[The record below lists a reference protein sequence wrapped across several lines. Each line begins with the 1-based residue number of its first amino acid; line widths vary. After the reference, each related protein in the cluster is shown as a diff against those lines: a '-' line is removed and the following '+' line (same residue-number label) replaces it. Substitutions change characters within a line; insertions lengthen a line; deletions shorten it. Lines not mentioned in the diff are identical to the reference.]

1 MTENSQ
7 VNSRPALEVE
17 NLAIE
22 YKVGTEWKT
31 AVSDVSF
38 AIAPGESFGL
48 VGESGCGKTTIAMAI
63 MHYLSRNGRVSGG
76 SIRLNGR
83 DFTDLSSREL
93 RQARINDISMVYQ
106 DPGTSLNPSIKIGT
120 QVADVFELM
129 GVPKNQHREK
139 VIEILRKVQI
149 ADPARVAD
157 RYPHQLSGGMLQR
170 VVVAMAIASEP
181 SLLVLDEPTTGLDAT
196 VEAEVLDLVAGLRDE
211 IGTSVLFI
219 SHSLAVIRKMCDR
232 TAVLYAGRMM
242 AEGPTEAIFTQPR
255 HPYTVGLLRCL
266 PDPETTGSRDQVSLD
281 TIPGTLPPL
290 GAEIV
295 GCVYA
300 DRCAMSQDICR
311 EVEPGLNEVGD
322 GRVSRCHFP
331 EEAPNLPRTVSPDP
345 VRRERSDKTL
355 VQISGASKTF
365 MQEGQPVYALSNID
379 LEIKV
384 GETVGLVGESGSGK
398 STLAKV
404 LLGIH
409 APDDGTVITL
419 SGEELADELGKRGQE
434 EIGAVQM
441 VFQNPD
447 SALNRRHSV
456 HRIIGRAVQLLRG
469 GKRNEREERVKS
481 LLREVRMGI
490 QHYNAKP
497 RHLSGGLKQRVAIA
511 RAFAGSPALVVCD
524 EPTSALDVSVQA
536 AIINLLSDLQVEENV
551 AYLFISHDLSVVR
564 YIADRVAVMYLGR
577 LMEVGTS
584 ERVFSGPSHPYTEA
598 LLSASPEHADD
609 KRIRLEGEI
618 PEPSNPPTGCVF
630 QTRCPRKIGE
640 ICETVEPELEEAE
653 PGWFKRCHIP
663 VEELRDMQMGVS
675 A

>member
-1 MTENSQ
+1 MSNEP
-7 VNSRPALEVE
+7 VLEIE
-17 NLAIE
+17 NLSIQ
-22 YKVGTEWKT
+22 YKVGTSWLN
-31 AVSDVSF
+31 AVREISF
-38 AIAPGESFGL
+38 DINQGETYGL
-48 VGESGCGKTTIAMAI
+48 VGESGCGKTTVAMAI
-63 MHYLSRNGRVSGG
+63 MHYLSRNGRVSEG
-76 SIRLNGR
+76 SIRLKGR
-83 DFTDLSSREL
+83 DLTDLSRREL
-93 RQARINDISMVYQ
+93 REVRVNDISMVYQ
-106 DPGTSLNPSIKIGT
+106 DPGTALNPSIRVGT
-120 QVADVFELM
+120 QVEDVFELM
-129 GVPKNQHREK
+129 GVPRSDRRQR
-139 VIEILRKVQI
+139 VLDILNKVQI
-149 ADPARVAD
+149 ADPARVVE

-170 VVVAMAIASEP
+170 VVIAMAIASEP

-232 TAVLYAGRMM
+232 TGVLYAGRMM
-242 AEGPTEAIFTQPR
+242 AEGPTENIFTEPQ

-266 PDPETTGSRDQVSLD
+266 PGAQTGSRAQTSLD

-290 GAEIV
+290 GADIQ

-300 DRCAMSQDICR
+300 DRCAMSEDICI
-311 EVEPGLNEVGD
+311 EAEPALHDLGG

-331 EEAPNLPRTVSPDP
+331 DEAPNLPRTVAPDP
-345 VRRERSDKTL
+345 VVREESDETL
-355 VQISGASKTF
+355 VQIKGASKTF
-365 MQEGQPVYALSNID
+365 VQEGHPVYALSNID

-398 STLAKV
+398 TTLAKV

-419 SGEELADELGKRGQE
+419 SGEDLASELEKRDQE
-434 EIGAVQM
+434 DIGAVQM

-469 GKRNEREERVKS
+469 GRREEREERVKT
-481 LLREVRMGI
+481 LLGEVRMGMEY
-490 QHYNAKP
+490 YNAKP

-536 AIINLLSDLQVEENV
+536 AIINLLSELQVEENV
-551 AYLFISHDLSVVR
+551 AYLFISHDLNVVR

-577 LMEVGTS
+577 LMEVGS
-584 ERVFSGPSHPYTEA
+584 AERVFSGPSHPYTEA
-598 LLSASPEHADD
+598 LLSASPELPEEQ
-609 KRIRLEGEI
+609 RIRLEGEI
-618 PEPSNPPTGCVF
+618 PEPSNPPSGCVF

-663 VEELRDMQMGVS
+663 VEELG
-675 A
+675 